1 MKKKLNRLKNLS
13 FKFHV
18 IANHFSHTAL
28 RQDSKT
34 YSKAIIQA
42 KRSHWSNY
50 LEEMTADKIWTA
62 NKYLKDPP
70 GDGGMPRI
78 PSLKSKNALG
88 ITSTTDDNKG
98 KASIFAKTF
107 FPPPLQQTQQANN
120 QQHKIH
126 PEPYPNPPPIT
137 ANQILAHI
145 SKLQPY
151 KAHGPDGIPNIVL
164 KECADLI
171 ITPLTNIFKAIINLD
186 TYYDPWKE
194 FTTIVLR
201 KPGKPNYETPKAYRP
216 IVLIPTMAKLLTAIR
231 AEQLSNLVER
241 HQILPKNH
249 FGGRPGRS
257 TTDAIQYLISKIHK
271 AWNQN
276 KVISILFLNVEG
288 VFPNAVTTQLIN
300 NMKKRRIPMSIIKFI
315 QNLLTNRRT
324 CIKFDDYISDL
335 ILLENGIGQGD
346 PLSMLLYIIYNA
358 DLLDLPTNPKTEDTI
373 GYVDDIAIVA
383 MGKDLHQTTQQLEY
397 IMTRNEGGLDWSRTH
412 NSRFKVN
419 KLAIAH
425 FSKKYTQDLANNNK

>member
-1 MKKKLNRLKNLS
+1 MKKKLSRLKNLS
-13 FKFHV
+13 FKFCA

-34 YSKAIIQA
+34 YGEAIIQA

-50 LEEMTADKIWTA
+50 LEEMSADEIWTT

-70 GDGGMPRI
+70 GNGGMPRI
-78 PSLKSKNALG
+78 PSLKSTNALG
-88 ITSTTDDNKG
+88 ITSTTNDNEG

-107 FPPPLQQTQQANN
+107 FPPPPQQLQQANN
-120 QQHKIH
+120 QQHETF

-137 ANQILAHI
+137 TNQILAHI

-151 KAHGPDGIPNIVL
+151 KAHGPDGILNIVL

-194 FTTIVLR
+194 FTTLVLR

-216 IVLIPTMAKLLTAIR
+216 IALIPTMAKLLTPII
-231 AEQLSNLVER
+231 AEQLSNLVEQ

-249 FGGRPGRS
+249 FSGRPGRS
-257 TTDAIQYLISKIHK
+257 TTDPIQYLISKIHK

-276 KVISILFLNVEG
+276 KVISILFLDVEG
-288 VFPNAVTTQLIN
+288 AFPNTVTT
-300 NMKKRRIPMSIIKFI
+300 
-315 QNLLTNRRT
+315 
-324 CIKFDDYISDL
+324 
-335 ILLENGIGQGD
+335 
-346 PLSMLLYIIYNA
+346 
-358 DLLDLPTNPKTEDTI
+358 
-373 GYVDDIAIVA
+373 
-383 MGKDLHQTTQQLEY
+383 
-397 IMTRNEGGLDWSRTH
+397 
-412 NSRFKVN
+412 
-419 KLAIAH
+419 
-425 FSKKYTQDLANNNK
+425 